1 MGRLVFVNRTGM
13 KVLDRTREELA
24 LDYQEG
30 RVRLLDDALLFD
42 RAMTSVIGNLR
53 GQSPS

>member
-1 MGRLVFVNRTGM
+1 M
-13 KVLDRTREELA
+13 LDRTREELA

-42 RAMTSVIGNLR
+42 RAMTSVLGSLR
-53 GQSPS
+53 SQSSS

>member
-24 LDYQEG
+24 LDYQED